1 MKQCFRGRA
10 REPRPLSGSISQH
23 IAAAQNGNIYF
34 YIYCKP
40 TSLPLDN
47 TAVLFQGS
55 EAHSFAACCL
65 YSLSAFAPT
74 MGASRRHS
82 FEDASSTGN
91 HHSSLTSFSRS
102 DPSQDDGSVRVTEF
116 ATINLP
122 FHESATTSQISLS
135 LRPSC
140 PTIPP
145 LKENRTVDVPSPG
158 RGRTR
163 LRGARKCFSSS
174 ASPDRFIP
182 KRHFAEIS
190 TTPFRVNKLPHHL
203 SPEEK
208 VLRRRLPGDDPFLPT
223 RPRPP
228 AFPGQ
233 RPRPIRLRQG
243 PLQRPRLVT
252 DPDVAGGAYRNE
264 FLRRVSAGA
273 VWGVGGMTAMLG
285 DPSVAV
291 SNGAPSLSARG
302 STAPTYVAKFLPRN
316 NRTDEQNKHESRLAL
331 ALDIDP
337 TTRLLV
343 TCVPCAENSPSPS
356 SPYYERLSPFVWKES
371 AWKKV
376 ERGQCKYGCVFPPN
390 SGAFLYSFTE
400 PLFCHHLLPN
410 RLNIY
415 MTFKAYL

>member
-1 MKQCFRGRA
+1 
-10 REPRPLSGSISQH
+10 
-23 IAAAQNGNIYF
+23 
-34 YIYCKP
+34 
-40 TSLPLDN
+40 
-47 TAVLFQGS
+47 
-55 EAHSFAACCL
+55 
-65 YSLSAFAPT
+65 

-91 HHSSLTSFSRS
+91 HHSSLTSFSQS
-102 DPSQDDGSVRVTEF
+102 DSSQDGGPVSLTEF

-122 FHESATTSQISLS
+122 FYESATTSQMPLS
-135 LRPSC
+135 LMPSS

-145 LKENRTVDVPSPG
+145 LKENRTADVPSPE

-163 LRGARKCFSSS
+163 LRGAPVVEGTRKGFSSS
-174 ASPDRFIP
+174 VSPDRFIP

-190 TTPFRVNKLPHHL
+190 TTPFRVNKHPHHL

-208 VLRRRLPGDDPFLPT
+208 VFRRRLPGDDPFLPT

-233 RPRPIRLRQG
+233 RPTPIRLRQR

-252 DPDVAGGAYRNE
+252 DPDVAGGSHQIE

-316 NRTDEQNKHESRLAL
+316 NRADDQNKHESRLAL

-337 TTRLLV
+337 TARLLV

-376 ERGQCKYGCVFPPN
+376 ERGQCKYGCVFTPN
-390 SGAFLYSFTE
+390 SGGFLYSFTE
-400 PLFCHHLLPN
+400 PLVCHHLLPN

-415 MTFKAYL
+415 MTFKANFKVGRSYCGLSRITTNFSLVN